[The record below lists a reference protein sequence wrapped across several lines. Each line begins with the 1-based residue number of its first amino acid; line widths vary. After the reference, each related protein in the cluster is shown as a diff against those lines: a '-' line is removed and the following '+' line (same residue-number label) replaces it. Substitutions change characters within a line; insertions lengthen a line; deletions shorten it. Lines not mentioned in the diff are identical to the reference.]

1 MEIVD
6 QASLRQVEAVYPMD
20 LDVDAACL
28 LLMQTSGEDSAG
40 RIAEIS
46 EICTT
51 HGATFVYHVEDP
63 HEGNMLIEVRRKV
76 WPAFEHLGKAM
87 LPEDVAVPRDR
98 LPELLAGITDIAER
112 NQVMLPTIGHAGDGN
127 MHPLLVFDGQDAEE
141 VARVKV
147 AFGEIVALALS
158 LDGTIAG
165 EHGVGTLKKPFI
177 ELELDPIQLQVQR
190 SMRTLLDPHGR
201 LNPGKA
207 I

>member
-1 MEIVD
+1 
-6 QASLRQVEAVYPMD
+6 
-20 LDVDAACL
+20 
-28 LLMQTSGEDSAG
+28 
-40 RIAEIS
+40 
-46 EICTT
+46 
-51 HGATFVYHVEDP
+51 
-63 HEGNMLIEVRRKV
+63 
-76 WPAFEHLGKAM
+76 
-87 LPEDVAVPRDR
+87 VAVPRDR